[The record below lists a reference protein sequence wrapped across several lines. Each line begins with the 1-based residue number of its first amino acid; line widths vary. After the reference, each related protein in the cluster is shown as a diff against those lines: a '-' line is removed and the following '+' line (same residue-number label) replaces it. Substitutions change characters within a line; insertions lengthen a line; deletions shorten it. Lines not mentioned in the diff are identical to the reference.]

1 MSKHLCLHYIKGKCK
16 FGDEC
21 KKYHEDGLCKFFF
34 INGHCKNGNN
44 CKFSHVCPQGVK
56 WKSPVKN
63 TRSFN
68 PTDYP
73 VDLKIRINESINIGA
88 NDIVIDN
95 TTFKDYVEMDL
106 YSRLYQ
112 ELKTFE
118 QKEPELFKLWHGD
131 THNIANDR
139 INWKLS
145 CPTFNL
151 IVNTMADT
159 YKVDVKSTR
168 LNFYE
173 NGSEWKPFH
182 HDAAAINPDKA
193 KTQNFTLGASFGA
206 TREVAFQYAGTQKNK
221 TAPVVCFDLKDNEVY
236 AFTKNINQFWKHGIR
251 QNVTNNVSRISI
263 IIWGWKDMEIDNW
276 GNV

>member
-1 MSKHLCLHYIKGKCK
+1 M
-16 FGDEC
+16 
-21 KKYHEDGLCKFFF
+21 
-34 INGHCKNGNN
+34 N
-44 CKFSHVCPQGVK
+44 
-56 WKSPVKN
+56 
-63 TRSFN
+63 
-68 PTDYP
+68 
-73 VDLKIRINESINIGA
+73 
-88 NDIVIDN
+88 
-95 TTFKDYVEMDL
+95 L
-106 YSRLYQ
+106 YNKLYL

-118 QKEPELFKLWHGD
+118 QKEPDLFKLWHGD
-131 THNIANDR
+131 THTIANDR
-139 INWKLS
+139 INWKNY

-151 IVNTMADT
+151 IVNTLADM

-182 HDAAAINPDKA
+182 HDAAAINADKA

-251 QNVTNNVSRISI
+251 QNVTNNESRISI
-263 IIWGWKDMEIDNW
+263 IIWGWKDMEIDDW
-276 GNV
+276 GNA